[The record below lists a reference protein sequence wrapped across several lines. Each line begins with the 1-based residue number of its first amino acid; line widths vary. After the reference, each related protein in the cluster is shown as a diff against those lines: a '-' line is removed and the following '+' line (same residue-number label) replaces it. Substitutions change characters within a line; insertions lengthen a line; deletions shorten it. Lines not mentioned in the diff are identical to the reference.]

1 MGIGYDF
8 STLRPAGTP
17 TSNDAVASGPLSFMD
32 VFNAQ
37 TATILQGNR
46 RGANM
51 GIMNIYHPD
60 IIQFI
65 TAKSSDSE
73 KLKHFNLSVMVD
85 DEFLAAVKN
94 KSNVFL
100 HFPVYDD
107 FGNIIKDES
116 KWQIKKEVNAFEL
129 WDMIMKKAYDNGEP
143 GIFFYDNLNKDNNLW
158 YCEKIIVSNP

>member
-1 MGIGYDF
+1 
-8 STLRPAGTP
+8 
-17 TSNDAVASGPLSFMD
+17 
-32 VFNAQ
+32 
-37 TATILQGNR
+37 
-46 RGANM
+46 M

-94 KSNVFL
+94 KSNIFL